1 MKKISGF
8 KKGAFLTICLLLSVH
23 LVALAQNVRV
33 TGSVM
38 DKNGDPLP
46 GVSIVVKGTTS
57 GTITAGNGA
66 YELEAPS
73 ATSTLV
79 YSFIGFESQ
88 EIVVG
93 NQSVIN
99 VNLADENLGLDEVVV
114 VGYGVQRK
122 SDITGSITSVDMSKL
137 KDVATSNVT
146 KALQGKTA
154 GLEVQNM
161 STRPGGDT
169 RIRIRGN
176 RSLTASND
184 PLIVV
189 DGIPYGGSLN
199 DINSD
204 DIGSIEILKDAS
216 ATVIYGSR
224 GANGVIII
232 TTKRGKAGDVK
243 ITYNGY
249 MGVNNVARQYD
260 VFDAEEFTKLRTVS
274 GWNDYLAVETESML
288 LGRETNWQ
296 DLIYQTGKISSH
308 EVSMSGG
315 SEKTQYSVSGA
326 YFNETGVLPEM
337 GYQRYN
343 MRFAVDQE
351 IGKYL
356 KVGLTSMNSYA
367 LTDGQSASPMW
378 ALVSLSPLAI
388 PYNADGSVVEQP
400 VYPSYNT
407 YNPLTLKDTNRWKE
421 QNRRMATFNSIYGE
435 VNLAKG
441 LKYRVN
447 VGIDFYDNKY
457 NNYFGSNTQFKE
469 GGLNTAQVQNSDNL
483 SWTVENLV
491 TYEKTFAE
499 KHRLSFTGMYSAQ
512 ESEFTSSRF
521 NLTNVAADY
530 LQYNNPSLAETVE
543 APSNNNNTSTWG
555 LVSYMG
561 RINYAFADKYL
572 VTLTGRADG
581 SSRLSPGN
589 KWHSYPAV
597 ALGWNIVN
605 EPFMENIPAIT
616 NLKLRVGYGQT
627 SNTAVNPY
635 STLGG
640 LSRSLYNFGEDGVK
654 GQYVTTLPNKAL
666 GWEFTTSTNIG
677 VDFAVLDGRISG
689 SVDAFLQQTD
699 DLLLGKSLPP
709 NLGVSGSYLENVGKT
724 ENRGLEIVLNGTIF
738 RPKTEDGF
746 GWDVSANMFMYREK
760 IVALQDPSIKKD
772 IGNGW
777 FVGEPSSSIYD
788 YVKQGIWQ
796 LGEETE
802 ATVYNCK
809 PGDIKLLDFAGGGEN
824 GNEPDGKITDADRR
838 IIGSSQPD
846 FQGGFTS
853 TWNYKG
859 FDFSV
864 VGYFRSGGLIVS
876 TVHMPNAYFNRLDGR
891 RNNLKV
897 DYWSETNPTNDMP
910 KPNASID
917 ASKSSVLG
925 YFDGSFL
932 KIRSINLGY
941 NLPKSLTH
949 YIGDNSTVRVYTSVT
964 DPFIFFSPYIDKGG
978 VDPEPT
984 GTREQDGNSSS
995 LGAVPAKALVVSLST
1010 PPTTKFIFGL
1020 NIKF

>member
-8 KKGAFLTICLLLSVH
+8 RKGAFLTICLLLSLH

-33 TGSVM
+33 TGSVK

-57 GTITAGNGA
+57 GTITTGNGTF
-66 YELEAPS
+66 ELEAPS

-79 YSFIGFESQ
+79 FSFIGFESQ

-137 KDVATSNVT
+137 KDVATSSVT

-189 DGIPYGGSLN
+189 DGIPFGGSLN

-232 TTKRGKAGDVK
+232 TTKRGKAGEVK

-249 MGVNNVARQYD
+249 MGVTNVAREYD
-260 VFDAEEFTKLRTVS
+260 VFDAEEFTKLRSVS

-296 DLIYQTGKISSH
+296 DLIYQSGKTSSH
-308 EVSMSGG
+308 ELSMSGG
-315 SEKTQYSVSGA
+315 TEKTQYSVSGA
-326 YFNETGVLPEM
+326 YYNETGVLPEM

-343 MRFAVDQE
+343 MRFSIDQE
-351 IGKYL
+351 IGKHV
-356 KVGLTSMNSYA
+356 KVGITSMNSFA
-367 LTDGQSASPMW
+367 ITDGQSASPMW

-407 YNPLTLKDTNRWKE
+407 YNPLTLKDTERWKE
-421 QNRRMATFNSIYGE
+421 QNRRMASFNSMYAE
-435 VNLAKG
+435 VKIIDG

-447 VGIDFYDNKY
+447 VGIDFNDSKY
-457 NNYFGSNTQFKE
+457 NNYYGSNTQFKE
-469 GGLNTAQVQNSDNL
+469 GGLNTAQIQNNDNL
-483 SWTVENLV
+483 SWTVENLL

-512 ESEFTSSRF
+512 ESEYTSSRF

-530 LQYNNPSLAETVE
+530 LQYNNASLAETVE
-543 APSNNNNTSTWG
+543 APSLNNNTSTWG
-555 LVSYMG
+555 LLSYMG
-561 RINYAFADKYL
+561 RINYAFADRYL
-572 VTLTGRADG
+572 ITLTGRSDG

-597 ALGWNIVN
+597 ALGWNVVN

-616 NLKLRVGYGQT
+616 NLKLRIGYGQT

-640 LSRSLYNFGEDGVK
+640 LSRSLYNFGEEGVK
-654 GQYVTTLPNKAL
+654 GQYVTTLPNKEL

-738 RPKTEDGF
+738 RPTTEDGF

-772 IGNGW
+772 VGNGW

-788 YVKQGIWQ
+788 YVKEGIWQ
-796 LGEETE
+796 LGEED
-802 ATVYNCK
+802 AAAVYNCK

-824 GNEPDGKITDADRR
+824 GDQPDQKITEADRR

-859 FDFSV
+859 FDLSV
-864 VGYFRSGGLIVS
+864 VGYFRVGGLIVS

-941 NLPKSLTH
+941 NLPKNLTRF
-949 YIGDNSTVRVYTSVT
+949 IGDNSSVRVYTSVT
-964 DPFIFFSPYIDKGG
+964 DPYIFFSPYIDKGG
-978 VDPEPT
+978 VDPEPS
-984 GTREQDGNSSS
+984 GTRDQDGNSSS
-995 LGAVPAKALVVSLST
+995 LGAVPAKALVVSLGT